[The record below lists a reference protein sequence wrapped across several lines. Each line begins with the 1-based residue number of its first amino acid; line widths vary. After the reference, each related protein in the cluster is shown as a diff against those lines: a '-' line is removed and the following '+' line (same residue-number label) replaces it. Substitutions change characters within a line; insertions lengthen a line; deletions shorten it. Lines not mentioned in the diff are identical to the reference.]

1 MAVRARTR
9 SRGGAAGGAGTP
21 AFTPASL
28 GARLLQWQQTNKVGG
43 VLDTATATDQ
53 LTDFSQYGRHWT
65 QSGAARPV
73 WDSVAKTVIFNGTS
87 HYMFHTDP
95 YMYNAAGTIT
105 LFFVA
110 RVAGQA
116 NQRVWI
122 SESSST
128 ASDSGIQN
136 TYQPFRQGG
145 SGGAVT
151 QNQSEA
157 WSESFADI
165 IFSTLFTNAS
175 PATIW
180 TGTGAESSIY
190 TFKDTKTALS
200 LRKDGVA
207 ASADVAYARSGK
219 TQVVNRNTIGCKI
232 QTGAAPAEF
241 AAMEFEAFI
250 AVLDCTDEERDNMEN
265 YLQAQYGVELSFAS
279 IQNQTFQ
286 ARKTVA
292 LADGFGFNFPH
303 ILGSDRRSLRVA
315 IPAWY
320 QTNIAEVDL
329 GNNISIET
337 IAINNGTT
345 TVPVNFSGSRTATL
359 VNGTAMLVSDP
370 IPASAFSLSKF
381 SRGETY
387 WCKGKVGFTAGEYM
401 LDNCAARVGDIAN
414 CQTFFY
420 IKASTTVS
428 TTDATGVYT
437 FTGVTPS
444 QEFWAFNPWLGGQ
457 AMERVNT
464 PCAIGNS
471 ILKDGGTTH
480 GIYGRGPFQL
490 GMQSGSDSLPIPA
503 CNLSCGGANLILY
516 TGFSKWQTPAA
527 WANITIDN
535 NGINDILGGTPQATM
550 ESRFTTIWAACAALG
565 HTERISFGIMP
576 VTSSTDSWA
585 TLVNQTKSAAVQAG
599 QLAETINTYK
609 QASVLNDKLTAYN
622 SFPSCR
628 APSDFW
634 LWLVDGTPN
643 YATGDGL
650 HTAEAGALA
659 CGTDIRG
666 EVN

>member
-1 MAVRARTR
+1 MLKLGLKLGLGAP
-9 SRGGAAGGAGTP
+9 SGGTASE
-21 AFTPASL
+21 FTPASL

-43 VLDTATATDQ
+43 VVQSGNAISQ

-65 QSGAARPV
+65 QSSAGAKPT
-73 WDSVAKTVIFNGTS
+73 WDGTALTATFDGS
-87 HYMFHTDP
+87 TDYMFHTDP

-110 RVAGQA
+110 RVAGQS

-122 SESSST
+122 SESNNAVSS
-128 ASDSGIQN
+128 SGIQN

-145 SGGAVT
+145 GGGAVT

-190 TFKDTKTALS
+190 TFKDTKTVLS
-200 LRKDGVA
+200 FRKDGA
-207 ASADVAYARSGK
+207 AVSADVSYARSGK
-219 TQVVNRNTIGCKI
+219 TMAVNRNTIGCKI
-232 QTGAAPAEF
+232 QSTDVPAEF
-241 AAMEFEAFI
+241 AGMAFQAFA
-250 AVLDCTDEERDNMEN
+250 AVLDCTDQERDQMEE
-265 YLQAQYGVELSFAS
+265 YFQAQYGVELSFAS

-292 LADGFGFNFPH
+292 SADGFGWNFPH

-329 GNNISIET
+329 GNDISIES

-359 VNGTAMLVSDP
+359 VNGTEMLVSDP
-370 IPASAFSLSKF
+370 IPASAFGLSKF

-387 WCKGKVGFTAGEYM
+387 WCKGKVGFTSGQYM

-428 TTDATGVYT
+428 TTDATGVFT
-437 FTGVTPS
+437 FTGSTPT

-457 AMERVNT
+457 AMERVDT

-471 ILKDGGTTH
+471 ILKDGGNTH

-516 TGFSKWQTPAA
+516 SGFNKWKTPAA

-550 ESRFTTIWAACAALG
+550 ESRFTTIWAACAAAG
-565 HTERISFGIMP
+565 HTKRVSFGIMP

-585 TLVNQTKSAAVQAG
+585 TTGNQTKSAAVQAG
-599 QLAETINTYK
+599 ALAETINNYK
-609 QASVLNDKLTAYN
+609 IASVTNGKITAYN
-622 SFPSCR
+622 SFPSVR
-628 APSDFW
+628 AASDFW
-634 LWLVDGTPN
+634 LWDVPSF
-643 YATGDGL
+643 TGDGL
-650 HTAEAGALA
+650 HCAEAGSLA
-659 CGTDIRG
+659 GGTDVRG
-666 EVN
+666 VL